1 MTFRQILLAS
11 AAGGALLSPVP
22 ALSGDDL
29 MVAPHYK
36 DFTDR
41 RVSDSAAYT
50 FVKYFTTKAM
60 LPATQDP
67 VIMPILEAVPTAVE
81 VLQPVKDAARTFTE
95 LLQKPQKA
103 SDPIIYT
110 HPNPA
115 SQDGV
120 VTTFAARAPDDVLA
134 SSTGFE
140 VGGQKVAFR
149 YCIEVKGQVV
159 SYGGVGYDGLPV
171 AATSGSSI
179 PRKVGKPMIDPTTG
193 AVVVD
198 AATGQPRTS
207 FAFACKAVLAQPIK
221 DYIASRSNGQK
232 AASAGPKSGP
242 GV

>member
-11 AAGGALLSPVP
+11 AAVGALLPATP

-29 MVAPHYK
+29 MVAQHYK

-41 RVSDSAAYT
+41 SVTGSAARS
-50 FVKYFTTKAM
+50 FVKRFSAEVVADLTK
-60 LPATQDP
+60 DP
-67 VIMPILEAVPTAVE
+67 VIMPLLQAFPTAAE
-81 VLQPVKDAARTFTE
+81 VYHPITDAARTFTE

-110 HPNPA
+110 HLNPI
-115 SQDGV
+115 SPEGV
-120 VTTFAARAPDDVLA
+120 VTTFAARAPNDVLA
-134 SSTGFE
+134 SSSTGFE
-140 VGGQKVAFR
+140 WGGQIVAFR
-149 YCIEVKGQVV
+149 YCIEAKGQVV

-171 AATSGSSI
+171 APTSGSSI

-207 FAFACKAVLAQPIK
+207 FAFACKAVLAQPIRE
-221 DYIASRSNGQK
+221 YTASRLGR
-232 AASAGPKSGP
+232 
-242 GV
+242 

>member
-11 AAGGALLSPVP
+11 AAVGALVPATP

-29 MVAPHYK
+29 MVAQHYK

-41 RVSDSAAYT
+41 RVSDSAARA
-50 FVKYFTTKAM
+50 FVKYFTTKAI
-60 LPATQDP
+60 LPAAEDP
-67 VIMPILEAVPTAVE
+67 VTMPLLQSFQTANE
-81 VLQPVKDAARTFTE
+81 YWQPITDAARTFTE

-103 SDPIIYT
+103 SDPIVYT
-110 HPNPA
+110 HLNPI
-115 SQDGV
+115 SPEGV
-120 VTTFAARAPDDVLA
+120 VTTFAARAPNDVLA
-134 SSTGFE
+134 SSSTGFE
-140 VGGQKVAFR
+140 WGGQIVAFR

-171 AATSGSSI
+171 APTSGSSI

-207 FAFACKAVLAQPIK
+207 FAFACKAVLAQPIRE
-221 DYIASRSNGQK
+221 YTASRLGR
-232 AASAGPKSGP
+232 
-242 GV
+242 

>member
-1 MTFRQILLAS
+1 MTFRQILFAS
-11 AAGGALLSPVP
+11 AAVGALLPAAP

-41 RVSDSAAYT
+41 RVSDSAAYA

-67 VIMPILEAVPTAVE
+67 FVMPILEVVPTAAE

-110 HPNPA
+110 HLNPI
-115 SQDGV
+115 SPEGV
-120 VTTFAARAPDDVLA
+120 VTTFAARAPNDVLA
-134 SSTGFE
+134 SSSTGFE
-140 VGGQKVAFR
+140 WGGQIVAFR
-149 YCIEVKGQVV
+149 YCIEAKGQVV

-171 AATSGSSI
+171 APTSGSSI
-179 PRKVGKPMIDPTTG
+179 PRKVGKPMLDPATG

-207 FAFACKAVLAQPIK
+207 FAFACKAVLAQPIRE
-221 DYIASRSNGQK
+221 YMASRLGR
-232 AASAGPKSGP
+232 
-242 GV
+242 

>member
-11 AAGGALLSPVP
+11 AAVGALVPATP

-29 MVAPHYK
+29 MVAQHYK

-41 RVSDSAAYT
+41 RVVSSAARS
-50 FVKYFTTKAM
+50 FVKEFTNLAILAVM
-60 LPATQDP
+60 EDP
-67 VIMPILEAVPTAVE
+67 QLTPVLSGLKGAYLDQPIT
-81 VLQPVKDAARTFTE
+81 DAARTFTE

-103 SDPIIYT
+103 TDPIVYT

-115 SQDGV
+115 SPEGA

-198 AATGQPRTS
+198 AVTGQPRTS

-232 AASAGPKSGP
+232 AASTGPKSGS

>member
-11 AAGGALLSPVP
+11 AAVGALVPATP

-29 MVAPHYK
+29 MVAQHYK

-41 RVSDSAAYT
+41 RVVSSAARA
-50 FVKYFTTKAM
+50 FVKEFTNLAILAVM
-60 LPATQDP
+60 EDP
-67 VIMPILEAVPTAVE
+67 QLTPVLSGLKGAYLDQPIT
-81 VLQPVKDAARTFTE
+81 DAARTFTE

-110 HPNPA
+110 HLNPI
-115 SQDGV
+115 SPEGV
-120 VTTFAARAPDDVLA
+120 VTTFAARAPNDVLA
-134 SSTGFE
+134 SSSTGFE
-140 VGGQKVAFR
+140 WGGQIVAFR
-149 YCIEVKGQVV
+149 YCIEAKGQVV

-171 AATSGSSI
+171 APTSGSSI

-207 FAFACKAVLAQPIK
+207 FAFACKAVLAQPIRE
-221 DYIASRSNGQK
+221 YTASRLGR
-232 AASAGPKSGP
+232 
-242 GV
+242 

>member
-11 AAGGALLSPVP
+11 AAVGAMVPAMP

-41 RVSDSAAYT
+41 RVVGSAARS
-50 FVKYFTTKAM
+50 FVKRFTDLAT
-60 LPATQDP
+60 LPAVEDAGMRDFLNSTFRVAADFDQ
-67 VIMPILEAVPTAVE
+67 PIT
-81 VLQPVKDAARTFTE
+81 DAARTFTE

-103 SDPIIYT
+103 SDPIVYT
-110 HPNPA
+110 HLNPI
-115 SQDGV
+115 SPEGV

-134 SSTGFE
+134 SSSTGFE
-140 VGGQKVAFR
+140 WGGQMVAFR

-159 SYGGVGYDGLPV
+159 SYGGVGYNGLPV
-171 AATSGSSI
+171 APTSGSSI
-179 PRKVGKPMIDPTTG
+179 PRKVGKPIIDPATG

-207 FAFACKAVLAQPIK
+207 FVFACKAVLAQPIK
-221 DYIASRSNGQK
+221 DYIASRLGR
-232 AASAGPKSGP
+232 
-242 GV
+242 